1 VTTAQKPASWSAIA
15 ALGAGA
21 FALITAE
28 FLPVGLL
35 PQIAGDLAISEGQ
48 AGLMVTTPGL
58 AAACSAILTI
68 SVAKAVDRRFV
79 LWFFLGLMVVSNVL
93 VAFAGGLPMLLAGRL
108 LLGIAVGGFWT
119 IGVSLGAR
127 LRPNEAGR
135 ATSIVFSGVTLGTV
149 AGVPAG
155 TLLGGLFGWRMA
167 FAASAGLA
175 LVIALTLVWLL
186 PVIHPERSSGI
197 SQVPTVLRLRKVQVG
212 LVAVVFIF
220 VGQFTAYTYVSP
232 FLAQVS
238 GIGPTLL
245 SGVLLSYGVAGIFGN
260 LFCGWLVE
268 RDVRRAVLGTALLMG
283 GSLLLLLLTR
293 GNHGATVASM
303 VAWGFAFGMLPIAIQ
318 SWIFSAAPDH
328 MESVAALF
336 VAITQLAIGA
346 GALIGGLVVDH
357 YGVVG
362 ALTLGATGALAAATW
377 IYTTFPSLR
386 PLVGAASAA
395 KLPQEDF
402 TPPR

>member
-1 VTTAQKPASWSAIA
+1 MGWVTDRPGVEGQPASWNAIA
-15 ALGAGA
+15 ALSAGA

-35 PQIAGDLAISEGQ
+35 PQIASDLAISEGQ
-48 AGLMVTTPGL
+48 AGLMVTMPGV

-93 VAFAGGLPMLLAGRL
+93 VACASGLHTLLAGRL
-108 LLGIAVGGFWT
+108 FLGVAVGGFWT
-119 IGVSLGAR
+119 IGVSLGPR
-127 LRPNEAGR
+127 LRPGDAGR
-135 ATSIVFSGVTLGTV
+135 AKSIIFSGVTLGTV

-155 TLLGGLFGWRMA
+155 TLLGGLLGWRVA
-167 FAASAGLA
+167 FAVSAGLA
-175 LVIALTLVWLL
+175 LLIALALVRLL
-186 PVIHPERSSGI
+186 PVIPPERSSGI
-197 SQVPTVLRLRKVQVG
+197 SQVPVVLRLPKVRVG
-212 LVAVVFIF
+212 LIAVVFIF
-220 VGQFTAYTYVSP
+220 VGQFAAYTYVSP

-238 GIGPTLL
+238 DMGAPQL
-245 SGVLLSYGVAGIFGN
+245 SGVLLAYGVAGIFGN
-260 LFCGWLVE
+260 LFCGWLVG
-268 RDVRRAVLGTALLMG
+268 RDVRRAVLGTALLIG

-293 GNHGATVASM
+293 ESRLATVAGM

-346 GALIGGLVVDH
+346 GALVGGLVVDH

-362 ALTLGATGALAAATW
+362 ALGLGAGGSLIAAAW
-377 IYTTFPSLR
+377 IYAAFPS
-386 PLVGAASAA
+386 PLVAGSVTQPDTGS
-395 KLPQEDF
+395 L
-402 TPPR
+402 